1 MKMKKAIYL
10 SVLVAG
16 MMLTTETLIG
26 QSTEKETRTVSG
38 FTEIGFG
45 IAGNL
50 YVKTGA
56 EFSVVLEGG
65 KKYLSEIETVVR
77 NNKLVIRDLNNRFFN
92 NEKANV
98 YITLPNLK
106 GLGVSGSGMAQ
117 VDNSL
122 KNDELYLN
130 VSGSGKII
138 VPDIIADVLNCSIS
152 GSGNIALKGNGDI
165 GKGDISISGSGNYAG
180 EAAKFKNLHV
190 QISGSGNCT
199 CNVAESLSASI
210 SGSGNINY
218 IGNPKVDAR
227 VSGSG
232 HVRSK

>member
-1 MKMKKAIYL
+1 MSL
-10 SVLVAG
+10 FVVG
-16 MMLTTETLIG
+16 MILATGTLTG
-26 QSTEKETRTVSG
+26 QSNEKETRTVSG

-56 EFSVVLEGG
+56 EFSVVLEGD
-65 KKYLSEIETVVR
+65 KKYLGEIETVVR

-98 YITLPNLK
+98 YITLPALK
-106 GLGVSGSGMAQ
+106 GLGVSGSGVAQ
-117 VDNSL
+117 VENSL

-130 VSGSGKII
+130 VSGSGKIV
-138 VPDIIADVLNCSIS
+138 VPEIIADVLNCSIS
-152 GSGNIALKGNGDI
+152 GSGNIALKGSGDI

-180 EAAKFKNLHV
+180 ETAKFKNLQVH
-190 QISGSGNCT
+190 ISGSGNCS
-199 CNVAESLSASI
+199 CNVTESIKASI
-210 SGSGNINY
+210 SGSGNVYY